1 MRLRSAGT
9 AIRQRSAS
17 AWLDLNAGTHS
28 PSLAFDGSR
37 WFNLTAAADLSWQS
51 LDGGASTLA
60 EARSFRP
67 ALAGTFRQVR
77 RRQPDFRGAHR
88 GCQGPS
94 WNTQTYGEGGVDGDD
109 GGGGAS
115 GIVTVWTFDTARMVT
130 TVQAGATSPNAVS
143 EYA

>member
-1 MRLRSAGT
+1 MEGLRL
-9 AIRQRSAS
+9 
-17 AWLDLNAGTHS
+17 S
-28 PSLAFDGSR
+28 PKPAPSVRLSPELFAKSGAVSR
-37 WFNLTAAADLSWQS
+37 
-51 LDGGASTLA
+51 
-60 EARSFRP
+60 
-67 ALAGTFRQVR
+67 TFEG
-77 RRQPDFRGAHR
+77 PMG